1 MSVRIKRKMEGAIK
15 PFDQKLHDELDK
27 KGRDAFCQY
36 LNNIHIPNK
45 KTIHNNVERGIDLLT
60 LDSDDKVMCAW
71 EIEVKKEKSW
81 NNQEVFPHE
90 RVHCLTRKDYQWRKD
105 QEFYDLIPYN
115 VSPDCSVYYII
126 LNYHCTKAVLLRPNL
141 ILRYRP
147 VYVQNELGK
156 NEFFRRIPVE
166 KVLHLDLT
174 TGIISK
180 VSMGEMV

>member
-1 MSVRIKRKMEGAIK
+1 MLFRS
-15 PFDQKLHDELDK
+15 DK
-27 KGRDAFCQY
+27 
-36 LNNIHIPNK
+36 
-45 KTIHNNVERGIDLLT
+45 
-60 LDSDDKVMCAW
+60 
-71 EIEVKKEKSW
+71 
-81 NNQEVFPHE
+81 
-90 RVHCLTRKDYQWRKD
+90 
-105 QEFYDLIPYN
+105 EFYDLIPYN
-115 VSPDCSVYYII
+115 VSPDCSVSYII

-180 VSMGEMV
+180 VSIGEMV